1 MNRSTL
7 GQLIS
12 TAVFYG
18 VSFLI
23 FLNGME
29 FIENGEVF
37 HGFFS
42 FFCALLCF
50 LAGMRFAIAKI
61 IKKFKQVIIKKD
73 EKSPKL

>member
-23 FLNGME
+23 FLNGMDH
-29 FIENGEVF
+29 IENGKIN
-37 HGFFS
+37 HGLFS
-42 FFCALLCF
+42 FFCAFLCF
-50 LAGMRFAIAKI
+50 LAGMRFAIAKLV
-61 IKKFKQVIIKKD
+61 KNLRKVLND
-73 EKSPKL
+73 KSK